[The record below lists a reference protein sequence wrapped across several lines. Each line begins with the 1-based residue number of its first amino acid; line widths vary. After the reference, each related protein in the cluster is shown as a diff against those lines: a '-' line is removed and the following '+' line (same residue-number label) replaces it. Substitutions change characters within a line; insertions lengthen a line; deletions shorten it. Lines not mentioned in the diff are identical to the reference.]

1 MKCSC
6 LQLCQTSIVQAGLL
20 AESELF
26 LEVPTR
32 MLQVFPRMRGEKKDC
47 LSMKS
52 NLVTILLKSF
62 NVAMFQINL
71 LKFSWETAQWQ
82 KTDFCHP

>member
-6 LQLCQTSIVQAGLL
+6 LQLCQTSVVQAGLL

-32 MLQVFPRMRGEKKDC
+32 MLQVFPRMRGKK
-47 LSMKS
+47 K
-52 NLVTILLKSF
+52 K
-62 NVAMFQINL
+62 
-71 LKFSWETAQWQ
+71 K
-82 KTDFCHP
+82 KTVCP